1 MRTFLERFVVLAVT
15 VLLAISFLNL
25 DTAKYDTAVRLW
37 LPLLIGIGI
46 LLPALL
52 LRFRGVQEKPITS
65 LVLAG
70 FCSAIWISFVF
81 SQTKNYGFTEA
92 VVYSFA
98 GLLALSLSSIKKRAF
113 QSLLYI
119 VVIFAVASSLY
130 GFFYFPIHGESRMAG
145 LFLDAK
151 DPRQFFPNAFANF
164 LLMAWPLVLMRK
176 QWWKILLLPVL
187 LAALYLTYSRGA
199 WAAFVIQL
207 IFLAVITFKNRVQWN
222 FKKNVISF
230 GVIAALV
237 FTFVFTLTSLRN
249 KNFSVISP
257 TEKLT
262 FQNVESRTSLAE
274 RVDFWIGSLKLIA
287 EEPLKGFGPMS
298 FRYAYPHVEKRML
311 AISDHPHNWFLKIG
325 VENGLPAVLL
335 FIIFLSIVFR
345 QSIKLPITNYQLQ
358 ITLASLG
365 AILHNMVDYNMNFIP
380 NIIVFFILAAGLLTA
395 PERPQAADWLKKMSV
410 AIWIF
415 IGAITM
421 VTSFHEMKI
430 SLAKRA
436 DADNVAIEENSY
448 VARDEIRNKAEE
460 LQKSGEEEKADTLLN
475 IHLAKNPLDAYAWYL
490 KGDSARALKLD
501 PMNNLAYYKE
511 KTINRE
517 QKTVEQVK
525 KLLQEYEGLLSQN
538 IHYTAFTSN
547 PEEAAKLYELLGE
560 PEKAQALR
568 EKTARIRKEFA
579 QNHQFGKE
587 LAPRTFW

>member
-1 MRTFLERFVVLAVT
+1 MRNFVEKLLPLGLTFILAV
-15 VLLAISFLNL
+15 SFLNL

-37 LPLLIGIGI
+37 LPLLIGMGI

-52 LRFRGVQEKPITS
+52 LRFRGVQEKPIAS
-65 LVLAG
+65 LILAG
-70 FCSAIWISFVF
+70 FCSAVWISFVF

-98 GLLALSLSSIKKRAF
+98 GLLALSLATVKKGAF

-119 VVIFAVASSLY
+119 VVLFAVASILY
-130 GFFYFPIHGESRMAG
+130 GFFYFPTHGESRMAG

-176 QWWKILLLPVL
+176 QWWKTLLLPVF

-199 WAAFVIQL
+199 WAVFAIQI
-207 IFLAVITFKNRVQWN
+207 IFLAVITLKNTAHAN
-222 FKKNVISF
+222 FKKIVISL
-230 GVIAALV
+230 GIIAALV
-237 FTFVFTLTSLRN
+237 FTLVFSLTSLRN
-249 KNFSVISP
+249 KNFSVIS
-257 TEKLT
+257 TMEKLA

-274 RVDFWIGSLKLIA
+274 RIDFWIGSLKLIA
-287 EEPLKGFGPMS
+287 EEPLNGFGPMS

-325 VENGLPAVLL
+325 VENGLPAALL
-335 FIIFLSIVFR
+335 FIAFLAIVFWR
-345 QSIKLPITNYQLQ
+345 YISS
-358 ITLASLG
+358 TLFTVHCSLFTAFLG

-395 PERPQAADWLKKMSV
+395 PERPHAANWLKKTSV

-436 DADNVAIEENSY
+436 DAENVSILKNSY
-448 VARDEIRNKAEE
+448 MARDEIRNRAEE
-460 LQKSGEEEKADTLLN
+460 LQKSGEEEKADALLN

-511 KTINRE
+511 GPMER
-517 QKTVEQVK
+517 VK
-525 KLLQEYEGLLSQN
+525 KLLQEYEELLAN
-538 IHYTAFTSN
+538 NVHYTAFTSN

-560 PEKAQALR
+560 PEKAQALQ
-568 EKTARIRKEFA
+568 EKTAKIKKEFA